1 MSTNA
6 LTICT
11 NKLDAGVY
19 EFDIN
24 MLNLGVPGFD
34 GIYVVHNMEMLKRT
48 STLWLRYVTKPANH
62 SVDRE
67 LSVPLGLIQNHR
79 IVGGTIVGTVTVPE
93 YNRRLYDDLINA
105 MGGQMHVG
113 IIADTDVTMH
123 NRTMSI
129 RSVEN
134 IRGAMVLLDRSGC
147 SFKDT
152 RCPGY
157 AIVDL
162 IRRTAEETTKFKQVQ
177 LDSGTSAFRAIMHRC
192 FMPLDQMP
200 EEEVAALKKIYDETL
215 RHYRVNPMLVG
226 GVSLLVGD
234 TKPSCLTAEQIICL
248 KNQILKLLRT
258 EEFSHV
264 TAKCY

>member
-1 MSTNA
+1 MSKKV

-11 NKLDAGVY
+11 TKLEAGVY

-34 GIYVVHNMEMLKRT
+34 CIYVVHNMEMLKHN
-48 STLWLRYVTKPANH
+48 SALWLRYVVKPATLG
-62 SVDRE
+62 VDRE

-93 YNRRLYDDLINA
+93 YNHRLCDDLIDA
-105 MGGQMHVG
+105 MGGQLHVG
-113 IIADTDVTMH
+113 IIADTDVTLH
-123 NRTMSI
+123 NRTMQV
-129 RSVEN
+129 RSVEH
-134 IRGAMVLLDRSGC
+134 IRGAMVLLDTAGR

-162 IRRTAEETTKFKQVQ
+162 IRRTADETKAHSPTVNVA
-177 LDSGTSAFRAIMHRC
+177 SSEFRNIMLRC
-192 FMPLDQMP
+192 FMPVDQLADV
-200 EEEVAALKKIYDETL
+200 EIGALKKIYDETL
-215 RHYRVNPMLVG
+215 MHYRVNPMLIG
-226 GVSLLVGD
+226 GRSELVGD
-234 TKPSCLTAEQIICL
+234 TKVQNLTEAQIVCL

-264 TAKCY
+264 SAKCY